1 MCYIYVKY
9 FIQRGMIMKCPN
21 CNAEITGK
29 FCEYCGSEMPKEQN
43 QQNITGQNVTV
54 INNYYNENLQDEEDA
69 EEEPK
74 EELLP
79 ESKLGLISLI
89 LSILGFLFSFVSFG
103 FGILFFIPTLICASI
118 SLLKTGRKR
127 NCTKISFAIFLL
139 SIFINLIL

>member
-21 CNAEITGK
+21 CNAEVTGK
-29 FCEYCGSEMPKEQN
+29 FCEYCGSEMTKEQN

-54 INNYYNENLQDEEDA
+54 INNYYNENLKEELI
-69 EEEPK
+69 EENPE

-118 SLLKTGRKR
+118 SLLKTDRKR
-127 NCTKISFAIFLL
+127 TCTKISLAIFLL
-139 SIFINLIL
+139 SIFINVIL